1 MGTGARCAS
10 SQCDPTTTT
19 TVEASDHTVEYH
31 RAVDPSELVL
41 QSATRQVAALSRRE
55 VSARD
60 LLQAQ
65 IERLRAVDAVVR
77 GIVHLDE
84 AGARRAAA
92 EADGRSARGGPLGPL
107 HGLAVTVKDWIDVA
121 GMPCSGGA
129 SAHVARVP
137 VRDATAVARLRAA
150 GAIVLG
156 KTNPAERSEAFGPT
170 FNPHDLTRTPTGS
183 SSGEAALVAAAGSAL
198 GLGSDSGGSLRQP
211 AHACGVCTIRPS
223 SGRVP
228 LTGHFPSI
236 SPLLDPR
243 SAIGPLA
250 RGVDDLLL
258 ALRVIQGP
266 DGDDPSALP
275 MPLGDPASVD
285 LAGLTIAWW
294 TQQPDCTPTP
304 DTERTVRRSVGW
316 LEAAGATLVEDRP
329 DGLEAVYPLTRTYWS
344 LPESDE
350 AERWAPSAVSALDAD
365 AVQRFRFEW
374 DAFRRRLTRFVGAYD
389 AVLTPA
395 AERPAVRHG
404 DDAGSIAPTLTFSLG
419 GQPAVVVPCGRSDE
433 GLPIGVQV
441 AARVG
446 DDHVALAVARAL
458 ERVGG
463 GWWLPQGVPGAQR
476 SLPSSLPSSVMSGR

>member
-1 MGTGARCAS
+1 MS
-10 SQCDPTTTT
+10 TTTN
-19 TVEASDHTVEYH
+19 VEASGRTVEYH
-31 RAVDPSELVL
+31 HAVDPSELVL
-41 QSATRQVAALSRRE
+41 QSATYQIAALSRRE

-60 LLQAQ
+60 LLEAQ
-65 IERLRAVDAVVR
+65 LDRLHAVDAAVR

-84 AGARRAAA
+84 PGARRAAA
-92 EADGRSARGGPLGPL
+92 EADDRSARGGPLGPL
-107 HGLAVTVKDWIDVA
+107 HGLAVTVKDWIDAA

-137 VRDATAVARLRAA
+137 ARDATVVARLRAA

-170 FNPHDLTRTPTGS
+170 FNPHDLARTPTGS

-198 GLGSDSGGSLRQP
+198 GFGSDSGGSLRQP

-228 LTGHFPSI
+228 LTGHFPFI

-243 SAIGPLA
+243 TVIGPLA
-250 RGVDDLLL
+250 RRVDDLWL

-266 DGDDPSALP
+266 DGEDPSAVP
-275 MPLGDPASVD
+275 MPLGDPDDVAV
-285 LAGLTIAWW
+285 AGLRIAWW
-294 TQQPDCTPTP
+294 SEQPDCTPTA
-304 DTERTVRRSVGW
+304 DTERTMRRALRW

-350 AERWAPSAVSALDAD
+350 AERWVPSAESALDAA

-374 DAFRRRLTRFVGAYD
+374 DAFRRRLTRFVGGYD

-419 GQPAVVVPCGRSDE
+419 GQPAVVVPCGRSDD

-458 ERVGG
+458 ERAGG
-463 GWWLPQGVPGAQR
+463 GWWLPQGVAGPTPPRDTRPRDTR
-476 SLPSSLPSSVMSGR
+476 S